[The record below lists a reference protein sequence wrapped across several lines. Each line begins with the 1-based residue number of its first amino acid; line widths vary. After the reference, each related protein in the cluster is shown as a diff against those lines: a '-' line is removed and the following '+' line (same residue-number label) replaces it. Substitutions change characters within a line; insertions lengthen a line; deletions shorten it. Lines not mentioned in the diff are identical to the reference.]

1 MHQSISQGEAMN
13 VMSARRWRRPAI
25 AVSLG
30 ALVLG
35 GGAVA
40 SAATNADPPAL
51 VHSCVSKG
59 LLGIGKGNIRIVT
72 APSACNGNETELTW
86 NQQGVQGPVG
96 PQGVQG
102 VPGPVGPVGATGKD
116 GATGQQGLTGAAG
129 AKGDKGDPG
138 GLTDSYGD
146 MKNRVAI
153 PGDFR
158 FHTVADK
165 QVPPGTY
172 VVFATA
178 FGYDEENDAMLECKV
193 ATNDTGIA
201 DNDVSM
207 EPGQSAPIAITGQVS
222 LPAGGDVEFGCT
234 TVDSGANIDT
244 ASLVVLKVG
253 ALH

>member
-59 LLGIGKGNIRIVT
+59 LLGIGKGNIRIVS

-102 VPGPVGPVGATGKD
+102 VPGPVGPVGPNGKDGADGKD
-116 GATGQQGLTGAAG
+116 GATGQPGPTGAAG
-129 AKGDKGDPG
+129 AKGDPG
-138 GLTDSYGD
+138 G
-146 MKNRVAI
+146 
-153 PGDFR
+153 
-158 FHTVADK
+158 
-165 QVPPGTY
+165 
-172 VVFATA
+172 
-178 FGYDEENDAMLECKV
+178 
-193 ATNDTGIA
+193 
-201 DNDVSM
+201 
-207 EPGQSAPIAITGQVS
+207 
-222 LPAGGDVEFGCT
+222 
-234 TVDSGANIDT
+234 
-244 ASLVVLKVG
+244 
-253 ALH
+253 